1 MRFLK
6 WLVAVVVLACL
17 AYVVFAWAWGV
28 PSVEERATLT
38 DTESIAQGQYLVT
51 AGDCGS
57 CHSPPGMAAMAGGL
71 PVATPFGT
79 IYSTNITPAKSGIA
93 GMTSAEFYQNL
104 AYGADNILHPLY
116 PAMVY
121 TSYHVVTRDDS
132 DRMHAYFMSLPP
144 VENDPPQTR
153 LGFPFNIRPAMFGW
167 NLLFASRAAFAPDT
181 SKDDVWNRGA
191 YLVQGLG
198 HCGSCHTPRNAL
210 GAEENGKWLAGAQ
223 LDGMLAPDITATGL
237 RARGWSYDQLVS
249 YLATGSGPR
258 GSAYGEMSLV
268 IDNSLALM
276 TPEDRVAI
284 ATYLLD
290 GQTGAPASST
300 AARTAIAGSALDTTA
315 SEGRSLY
322 LGNCALCHKA
332 SGGGIPNAVP
342 SISGN
347 ATVLQADG
355 RNLVAVTA
363 DGLAASQVVPGT
375 GVVALGPMPAF
386 RDRLTAE
393 QITTLSNYVRAT
405 FGNGEVGDLTED
417 EVKAI
422 LAGQ

>member
-1 MRFLK
+1 MRSLK

-17 AYVVFAWAWGV
+17 GYVVFSWTWGV
-28 PSVEERATLT
+28 PSVAERATLT
-38 DTESIAQGQYLVT
+38 DPESIAQGKYLVT

-79 IYSTNITPAKSGIA
+79 IYSTNITPAKNGIA
-93 GMTSAEFYQNL
+93 GMTSAQFYQNL
-104 AYGADNILHPLY
+104 AYGADNILAPLY

-167 NLLFASRAAFAPDT
+167 NFLFASHAAFAPDT
-181 SKDDVWNRGA
+181 SKNEVWNRGA

-198 HCGSCHTPRNAL
+198 HCGSCHTPRNFL
-210 GAEENGKWLAGAQ
+210 GAEENDKWLTGAQ
-223 LDGMLAPDITATGL
+223 LGRMLAPDITATGL
-237 RARGWSYDQLVS
+237 RARGWSYDQLVN
-249 YLATGSGPR
+249 YFATGAGPR

-268 IDNSLALM
+268 IDNSLALL
-276 TPEDRVAI
+276 TPEDRAAI

-290 GQTGAPASST
+290 GQTGAPASPAVS
-300 AARTAIAGSALDTTA
+300 GSDLGTSA

-332 SGGGIPNAVP
+332 SGEGIPNATP
-342 SISGN
+342 SLSGN

-355 RNLVAVTA
+355 RNLVVVTA
-363 DGLAASQVVPGT
+363 DGLTGSQVVPGT

-393 QITTLSNYVRAT
+393 QITILSNYVRAT
-405 FGNGEVGDLTED
+405 FGNGKVGDLTAD